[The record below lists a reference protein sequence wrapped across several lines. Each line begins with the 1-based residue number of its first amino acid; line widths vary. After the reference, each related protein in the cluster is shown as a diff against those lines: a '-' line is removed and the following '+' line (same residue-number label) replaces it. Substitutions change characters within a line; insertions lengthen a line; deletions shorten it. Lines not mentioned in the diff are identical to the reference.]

1 MDERLFT
8 LAEARALMPEVHRH
22 AEALVAVRADLTE
35 LTVALRAGVSSPLGG
50 VAEAKALEARLHEEL
65 AWFTGQGLQVKG
77 FAPLIVDFP
86 AEYADEPVLLCWLE
100 GEPRLGW
107 YHRADVGFPGRRP
120 LRH

>member
-1 MDERLFT
+1 M
-8 LAEARALMPEVHRH
+8 
-22 AEALVAVRADLTE
+22 
-35 LTVALRAGVSSPLGG
+35 ALRAGVPSPHGG

-65 AWFTGQGLQVKG
+65 AWFTGSGLQVKG

-100 GEPRLGW
+100 GEPRFGW
-107 YHRADVGFPGRRP
+107 YHRAELGFPGSRP